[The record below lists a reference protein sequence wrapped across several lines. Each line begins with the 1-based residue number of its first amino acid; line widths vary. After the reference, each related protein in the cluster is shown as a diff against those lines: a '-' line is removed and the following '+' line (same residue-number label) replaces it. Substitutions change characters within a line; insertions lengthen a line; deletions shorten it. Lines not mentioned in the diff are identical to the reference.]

1 MHGGENLI
9 LCVGNVLAE
18 HAPALLLVL
27 TAHQLAEECIH
38 VFALLLFLLKLTVVV
53 DKHKGNHAHN
63 THHGDNATEIVQTCN
78 SKTEQE
84 CRTRRN
90 KPTSDN
96 SNYACN
102 AINCRFAS
110 PSSVCKA
117 RTHRNHEGYV
127 SCREGQLKRSTNH
140 NQQPCQHKVYAGTHK
155 VERHAFV

>member
-9 LCVGNVLAE
+9 LRVGNVLAE

-38 VFALLLFLLKLTVVV
+38 VFAFLLFLLKLTVVV
-53 DKHKGNHAHN
+53 DEHKGYDAHH
-63 THHGDNATEIVQTCN
+63 THHGDNATEIVQISN
-78 SKTEQE
+78 GETEKE

-90 KPTSDN
+90 KPASDN

-110 PSSVCKA
+110 PSSVCEA

-127 SCREGQLKRSTNH
+127 SRREGQLK
-140 NQQPCQHKVYAGTHK
+140 
-155 VERHAFV
+155 